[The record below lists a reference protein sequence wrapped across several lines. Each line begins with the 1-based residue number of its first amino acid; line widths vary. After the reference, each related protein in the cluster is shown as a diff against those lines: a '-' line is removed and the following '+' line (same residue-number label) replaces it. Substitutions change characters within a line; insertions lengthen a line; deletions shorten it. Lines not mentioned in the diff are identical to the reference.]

1 MLLLMLLLLPPLTLP
16 LSRLESQGNAA
27 VSIMWLSRGSNIHS
41 GGADRTASCKYSSI
55 KTTSAEISNR
65 MQLRIS
71 MGMLWL
77 HS

>member
-1 MLLLMLLLLPPLTLP
+1 
-16 LSRLESQGNAA
+16 